1 MTRMMRSFGVVAL
14 ILLARAAAGAE
25 GSLTCDPA
33 SIDSRSY
40 GLTTRAQAR
49 NLLEP
54 RHSWWDSFELG
65 KYQDDLAD
73 LNDVSVR
80 LAERARQIDP
90 GNLMAHGILA
100 RQYVVLGEPERAE
113 AAWLRA
119 LDGGGA
125 VVWSATLY
133 DVDART
139 YFFMAFNRDALRVY
153 RMDTL
158 AGGPVKRG
166 FYGIPEF
173 PAASND
179 RFYEAAAGCIDP
191 ARKPEAVVP
200 WSQVREIKAGN
211 WVLWFKLTQP
221 ITISSDRTGKRK
233 ELREI
238 KVALHGRTGELEVYK
253 PVGDDQLALRGRGP
267 AAYQDLLRRTL
278 VKFVDPAKRIA
289 LPPLK
294 PGVGW

>member
-1 MTRMMRSFGVVAL
+1 MTRAIGVVAL
-14 ILLARAAAGAE
+14 ALLARTAGPD
-25 GSLTCDPA
+25 GLTCDA
-33 SIDSRSY
+33 AKIDPRSY
-40 GLTTRAQAR
+40 ALTTRAQAR

-54 RHSWWDSFELG
+54 RHSWWDSFDLG
-65 KYQDDLAD
+65 KYEDDLAD
-73 LNDVSVR
+73 LNEVSAR
-80 LAERARQIDP
+80 LAERAREIDP
-90 GNLMAHGILA
+90 SNLMAHAILA

-113 AAWLRA
+113 ASWSRA

-139 YFFMAFNRDALRVY
+139 YFFVAFDREALRVY

-179 RFYEAAAGCIDP
+179 RFYEAMGGCIDP
-191 ARKPEAVVP
+191 ARKAEAVVP

-211 WVLWFKLTQP
+211 WVLWFKLAQP
-221 ITISSDRTGKRK
+221 ISVASDRTGKAK

-238 KVALHGRTGELEVYK
+238 KVALHGRTGSLEVYK
-253 PVGDDQLALRGRGP
+253 PVGQDDLALRGRGP
-267 AAYQDLLRRTL
+267 AGYQDLVRRTL
-278 VKFVDPAKRIA
+278 VKFVDPDKRIA
-289 LPPLK
+289 LPPSK

>member
-1 MTRMMRSFGVVAL
+1 VRGSVGAVAL
-14 ILLARAAAGAE
+14 ILLARTAGAD
-25 GSLTCDPA
+25 GLTCDA
-33 SIDSRSY
+33 ARIDPRSY

-54 RHSWWDSFELG
+54 RHSWWDSFDLG
-65 KYQDDLAD
+65 KYEDDLAD
-73 LNDVSVR
+73 LNEVSAR

-90 GNLMAHGILA
+90 SNLMAESILA
-100 RQYVVLGEPERAE
+100 RQYVVLGEPEPAE
-113 AAWLRA
+113 TSWRRV

-139 YFFMAFNRDALRVY
+139 YFFVAFDREALRVY

-173 PAASND
+173 PPATND
-179 RFYEAAAGCIDP
+179 RFYEAMGGCIDA
-191 ARKPEAVVP
+191 ARKPEAAVP
-200 WSQVREIKAGN
+200 WPQVREIKAGN
-211 WVLWFKLTQP
+211 WVLWFKLAQP
-221 ITISSDRTGKRK
+221 ISVSSDRTGKAK

-238 KVALHGRTGELEVYK
+238 KVALHGRTGSLEAYK
-253 PVGDDQLALRGRGP
+253 PVGQDDLALRGRGP
-267 AAYQDLLRRTL
+267 AGYQDLVRRTL
-278 VKFVDPAKRIA
+278 VKFVDPEKRIA
-289 LPPLK
+289 LPPSK